1 MRRTLLALT
10 ALALS
15 LGLSGC
21 VSTTGVD
28 DAVPS
33 PAPSVSIVEP
43 PSSPPPSP
51 APSPS
56 VEESAD
62 PSYRVPDES
71 PLEATRLVF
80 DGDAVGVEP
89 RTALNVAA
97 SAVRE
102 QEYTLDF
109 DCIPRDAT
117 ITLSLSPAA
126 GEDDPP
132 VTIKGPITV
141 TQGCGAPGRVT
152 GITVS
157 RMVGIQITAIT
168 DGVDQAWAVLRATD
182 ATD

>member
-1 MRRTLLALT
+1 MRRPLLAPI
-10 ALALS
+10 ALALV

-21 VSTTGVD
+21 ISTTGVD
-28 DAVPS
+28 DA
-33 PAPSVSIVEP
+33 
-43 PSSPPPSP
+43 

-56 VEESAD
+56 PSASVPSPSPTPTPSPSPSAEEPD
-62 PSYRVPDES
+62 PSYRVPDEN

-80 DGDAVGVEP
+80 DADAVGVEP
-89 RTALNVAA
+89 RTELNVAA
-97 SAVRE
+97 SAVRD

-157 RMVGIQITAIT
+157 RMVGVQIAAIA
-168 DGVDQAWAVLRATD
+168 DGVDHAWAVLHAAESTG
-182 ATD
+182 

>member
-1 MRRTLLALT
+1 MRRPLLVPT
-10 ALALS
+10 ALALL

-21 VSTTGVD
+21 ISTTGVD
-28 DAVPS
+28 DA
-33 PAPSVSIVEP
+33 
-43 PSSPPPSP
+43 

-56 VEESAD
+56 PSASVPLPSPSPSASASVEEPDD
-62 PSYRVPDES
+62 PSYRVPDEN
-71 PLEATRLVF
+71 PLEATRFVF

-89 RTALNVAA
+89 QTELNVAA

-102 QEYTLDF
+102 QAYTLDF
-109 DCIPRDAT
+109 DCVPRDAT

-132 VTIKGPITV
+132 VTITGPITV
-141 TQGCGAPGRVT
+141 TQVCSAPGRVT

-168 DGVDQAWAVLRATD
+168 DGVDRAWAVLRADDSTG
-182 ATD
+182 

>member
-1 MRRTLLALT
+1 M
-10 ALALS
+10 
-15 LGLSGC
+15 
-21 VSTTGVD
+21 
-28 DAVPS
+28 
-33 PAPSVSIVEP
+33 
-43 PSSPPPSP
+43 
-51 APSPS
+51 
-56 VEESAD
+56 
-62 PSYRVPDES
+62 
-71 PLEATRLVF
+71 F

-141 TQGCGAPGRVT
+141 TQGCGAPGRIT

-157 RMVGIQITAIT
+157 RMVGIQITAVT
-168 DGVDQAWAVLRATD
+168 DGVDHAWAVLRATD
-182 ATD
+182 AAD